1 MISTSKDLLIN
12 WKQTPAENSQ
22 EFESF
27 WEEERQKC
35 KNGITIDGIF
45 INPFLYWHCNLWTII
60 SDHITKGRI
69 RQKPDFRDSE
79 WLITNKIWE
88 AETWKD
94 EYGNIRKK
102 GVIAAGTRRFS
113 KSEIEASFC
122 AWKACNWR
130 NSQVLVSGLNEP
142 DIKIITDKI
151 DLGINELPNYWV
163 KSKVEDNWKKQVSLG
178 HKDAKTGERNIY
190 SSFAIR
196 NFDGG
201 TNEEALAG
209 LTPSGGVIDEGG
221 KGSFLKALL
230 AGLPGLSTP
239 SGWRGTFLVMG
250 TGGDM
255 ENFKDFQTLFD
266 DPEQYNF
273 LSCEIPD
280 ENRRGGLFLPGHMSY
295 AYPKIQSN
303 LADHINVDPK
313 KYPNL
318 AKIKIVVSDKEV
330 NNATIDKERVEK
342 SKSQDPSALLKHMMY
357 FPKNSRE
364 MFMSVSNN
372 NFPLKAAENHQLWL
386 RDGNFEPEYV
396 DLYRD
401 EGNRVQSKYSE
412 LRPISK
418 YPVNATDFKEAPIV
432 LYERPQDLPY
442 GSYCMGVDAY
452 NKNDSSDKV
461 NSLGSVYIFK
471 RMYDPLGEFQNSI
484 VASYS
489 GRPAEITTFYQIALN
504 LCEYYG
510 AICLPETNERFID
523 FFVNKKKGNL
533 IHDSVQLARD
543 INPLTSIR
551 APKGLNPSV
560 TNQKYYMELEVQYTT
575 EELEH
580 GDGNKIGIVRIL
592 DPMLL
597 EEMIQYRSKAART
610 GGVHDINCDRIVA
623 FGHCLVLAQHM
634 DKYAPLDSWKPKDKE
649 QVFRQ
654 DPTIKSFFGTLHK
667 KTTGPFKSIS
677 DIPVR
682 PKNNGM
688 RFI

>member
-35 KNGITIDGIF
+35 KNGVTIDGIF

-221 KGSFLKALL
+221 KGPFLKALL

-372 NFPLKAAENHQLWL
+372 NFPLKAAENHQLWI
-386 RDGNFEPEYV
+386 RENFEPEYV

-418 YPVNATDFKEAPIV
+418 YPVNATDFKEAPII

-452 NKNDSSDKV
+452 NKNDS
-461 NSLGSVYIFK
+461 
-471 RMYDPLGEFQNSI
+471 
-484 VASYS
+484 
-489 GRPAEITTFYQIALN
+489 
-504 LCEYYG
+504 
-510 AICLPETNERFID
+510 
-523 FFVNKKKGNL
+523 
-533 IHDSVQLARD
+533 
-543 INPLTSIR
+543 
-551 APKGLNPSV
+551 
-560 TNQKYYMELEVQYTT
+560 
-575 EELEH
+575 
-580 GDGNKIGIVRIL
+580 
-592 DPMLL
+592 
-597 EEMIQYRSKAART
+597 
-610 GGVHDINCDRIVA
+610 
-623 FGHCLVLAQHM
+623 
-634 DKYAPLDSWKPKDKE
+634 
-649 QVFRQ
+649 
-654 DPTIKSFFGTLHK
+654 
-667 KTTGPFKSIS
+667 
-677 DIPVR
+677 
-682 PKNNGM
+682 
-688 RFI
+688 